1 MNFLEK
7 RIMEKD
13 QVAAPLPKPCVYTG
27 MYTGI
32 SNVWLTNIQNCCMT
46 LALILY
52 KIRRYVFGKIES
64 EILAT
69 YPKWVYLTINPPL
82 WTTVSPPLP

>member
-1 MNFLEK
+1 MAEVFVLVATSDPDQHYILRVMLLIDMAEFYSMKMFFCFLDLKELRMNFLEK

-32 SNVWLTNIQNCCMT
+32 SNV
-46 LALILY
+46 
-52 KIRRYVFGKIES
+52 
-64 EILAT
+64 
-69 YPKWVYLTINPPL
+69 
-82 WTTVSPPLP
+82 